1 MADINVKQLSK
12 AIKIDLDNLLAQ
24 MKSAGL
30 SHQSETDIVSTEDKK
45 VLLKFIK
52 DSKKDSK
59 KTISLSTSSQKIA
72 KPNLSVTRINSP
84 DNEKKSNVKQD
95 FAGSIDFDEA
105 ERKRLNAQNESAE
118 EEKKKAEAKTK
129 VVRKTKQES
138 QKKIPQN
145 PKKDKKTFK
154 DSSKEDQR
162 EQEGEK
168 FLAKNLENVQKFEKP
183 QEFIQREVRIPETI
197 VVSDLAKELSIK
209 SSDLIKSLMNSGVMV
224 TLNQAIDQE
233 TAILVVEELGHIGIP
248 QEIESE
254 EEKILEHIVYEGDE
268 ELRNPVVSVL
278 GHVDHG
284 KTSILD
290 FIRKSSVADQ
300 EEGGITQG
308 IGAYQ
313 VDHNNQTITFI
324 DTPGHAAFSEMR
336 ARGANSTDIVVL
348 VVAADDGI
356 KPQTVEAIKHAK
368 AAKVPIIVAIN
379 KCDLPEK
386 NISKIKNEM
395 MQYELIAED
404 LSGDTLFVEVSAIKK
419 INLDKLKEN
428 ILLQSEILDLKASYS
443 DKARGVVIESK
454 IDKGK
459 GPVST
464 ILISNGKLKRGDYFI
479 CGDTWGKIRAMINYE
494 GKMVNEAFPSMPIEI
509 LGMNSSAYAGAE
521 FMVTKDENEAKELT
535 EFRKNNNNQNKVL
548 AKDKTTLFEEV
559 KDKDELNIII
569 KSDVQGSSEALKMA
583 INKIEHKE
591 VEAKIILSDIGM
603 INETDVSLAKA
614 SNAILIGFNVKP
626 NREAKKLAE
635 EQKIDIKYFNIIYE
649 AIDHVEKS
657 LSGLLE
663 PDIKETILGSA
674 EIQKVF
680 KVSTAGKIAGSKVIS
695 GEIKSKSKARI
706 IRDGVVVYSGE
717 ILTIFRE
724 KNQVK
729 EVGSGLECGISIKD
743 FIDFK
748 EKDVIESYLS
758 EEVQRSI

>member
-1 MADINVKQLSK
+1 M
-12 AIKIDLDNLLAQ
+12 
-24 MKSAGL
+24 
-30 SHQSETDIVSTEDKK
+30 DK
-45 VLLKFIK
+45 
-52 DSKKDSK
+52 
-59 KTISLSTSSQKIA
+59 
-72 KPNLSVTRINSP
+72 
-84 DNEKKSNVKQD
+84 
-95 FAGSIDFDEA
+95 
-105 ERKRLNAQNESAE
+105 
-118 EEKKKAEAKTK
+118 EKKKTLTISSDLK
-129 VVRKTKQES
+129 
-138 QKKIPQN
+138 KKIDTTSISTSGKKSFSVEKKKPFKSNKSFNKQSLSPGAN
-145 PKKDKKTFK
+145 INQDIKKKNFARKFIEQQATKDFIKKDNKPAGKSKLRLKGPVDKRDFKLTVSRALNVEEIEIKQRSLASVKRARLKEKKKPEGDEKKEFK
-154 DSSKEDQR
+154 KVIKEV
-162 EQEGEK
+162 K
-168 FLAKNLENVQKFEKP
+168 
-183 QEFIQREVRIPETI
+183 IPEQITI
-197 VVSDLAKELSIK
+197 QELSNRMAEK
-209 SSDLIKSLMNSGVMV
+209 SSDIIKFLFNMKVVATINH
-224 TLNQAIDQE
+224 NIDKD
-233 TAILVVEELGHIGIP
+233 TAEYIVKEFGHNP
-248 QEIESE
+248 
-254 EEKILEHIVYEGDE
+254 ILEETPSLEKNISKKEFKGEVKI
-268 ELRNPVVSVL
+268 RPPVVTIM

-284 KTSILD
+284 KTSLLD
-290 FIRKSSVADQ
+290 SLRDSDVVSG
-300 EEGGITQG
+300 EHGGITQH

-313 VDHNNQTITFI
+313 VKTGDNRLITFI
-324 DTPGHAAFSEMR
+324 DTPGHAAFTEMR
-336 ARGANSTDIVVL
+336 ARGSKITDIVVL

-404 LSGDTLFVEVSAIKK
+404 LSGDTLFVEVSALKK
-419 INLDKLKEN
+419 LNLNKLKES

-464 ILISNGKLKRGDYFI
+464 ILINNGKLSRGDYFI

-494 GKMVNEAFPSMPIEI
+494 GKMVSEALPSMPVEI

-521 FMVTKDENEAKELT
+521 FMVTENEDEAKKLA
-535 EFRKNNNNQNKVL
+535 EFRKNNSAQNNL
-548 AKDKTTLFEEV
+548 AVKDKTTLFESSQ
-559 KDKDELNIII
+559 DKDELNIII
-569 KSDVQGSSEALKMA
+569 KSDVQGSNEALKMA
-583 INKIEHKE
+583 IDKIEHKE

-649 AIDHVEKS
+649 AIDYVEKS

-663 PDIKETILGSA
+663 PDIKEIVLGSA
-674 EIQKVF
+674 EIQKIF
-680 KVSTAGKIAGSKVIS
+680 KVSSAGKIAGSKVIS
-695 GEIKSKSKARI
+695 GEIKAKSKARI

-717 ILTIFRE
+717 ILSIFRE

-729 EVGSGLECGISIKD
+729 EVGTGLECGISIKD

-748 EKDVIESYLS
+748 EKDVIESYLA
-758 EEVQRSI
+758 EEIQRTI

>member
-1 MADINVKQLSK
+1 MDKDKKKTLTISSDLKK
-12 AIKIDLDNLLAQ
+12 KIDT
-24 MKSAGL
+24 S
-30 SHQSETDIVSTEDKK
+30 SI
-45 VLLKFIK
+45 
-52 DSKKDSK
+52 
-59 KTISLSTSSQKIA
+59 STSG
-72 KPNLSVTRINSP
+72 
-84 DNEKKSNVKQD
+84 KKSFSV
-95 FAGSIDFDEA
+95 
-105 ERKRLNAQNESAE
+105 
-118 EEKKKAEAKTK
+118 EKKKPFKSNKPINKLSSAPNLNTSPDTK
-129 VVRKTKQES
+129 KKNFARKFIEQQATKDFIKKDNKPAGKSKLKLKGPVDKRDFKLTVSRALNVEEIEIKQRSLASVKRARLKE
-138 QKKIPQN
+138 KKRPDGDEKKEFKKVIKEVKIP
-145 PKKDKKTFK
+145 
-154 DSSKEDQR
+154 
-162 EQEGEK
+162 EQIT
-168 FLAKNLENVQKFEKP
+168 
-183 QEFIQREVRIPETI
+183 IQ
-197 VVSDLAKELSIK
+197 ELSNRMAEK
-209 SSDLIKSLMNSGVMV
+209 SSDIIKFLFNMKVVATINH
-224 TLNQAIDQE
+224 NIDKD
-233 TAILVVEELGHIGIP
+233 TAEYIVKEFGHKPIL
-248 QEIESE
+248 
-254 EEKILEHIVYEGDE
+254 EEKPSIEKNKEKEKFEGVIKT
-268 ELRNPVVSVL
+268 RPPVVTIM

-290 FIRKSSVADQ
+290 ALRNSDIVSG
-300 EEGGITQG
+300 EHGGITQH

-313 VDHNNQTITFI
+313 VKTENNKLITFI
-324 DTPGHAAFSEMR
+324 DTPGHAAFTEMR
-336 ARGANSTDIVVL
+336 ARGSKITDIVVL
-348 VVAADDGI
+348 VVAANDGI
-356 KPQTVEAIKHAK
+356 KPQTVEAIRHAK

-404 LSGDTLFVEVSAIKK
+404 LSGDTLFVEVSALKK
-419 INLDKLKEN
+419 INLNKLKDS
-428 ILLQSEILDLKASYS
+428 ILLQSDILDLKASYS
-443 DKARGVVIESK
+443 DRARGVVIESK

-464 ILISNGKLKRGDYFI
+464 ILISNGKLKRGDHFI

-494 GKMVNEAFPSMPIEI
+494 GKMVNEALPSMPVEI

-521 FMVTKDENEAKELT
+521 FIVTKDENEAKELT
-535 EFRKNNNNQNKVL
+535 EFRKNNSNKNIAL
-548 AKDKTTLFEEV
+548 AKDKTTLFEDAKNKE
-559 KDKDELNIII
+559 ELNIII

-583 INKIEHKE
+583 ITKIEHNE

-626 NREAKKLAE
+626 NREAKKLAD

-657 LSGLLE
+657 LSGLLT
-663 PDIKETILGSA
+663 PDIKETVLGSA

-717 ILTIFRE
+717 ILSIFRE

-729 EVGSGLECGISIKD
+729 EVGTGLECGISIKD

-758 EEVQRSI
+758 EEIQRSI